1 MSGDCSV
8 GPVQEVTEPD
18 EQEIVVQEASLSG
31 GGCEASASADP
42 APARL
47 TQLDQ
52 EPIVDLRPLKRAA
65 RALPETDPT
74 RQLVEGEPDSLPFQV
89 FAAKADSWILLL
101 LPREG

>member
-18 EQEIVVQEASLSG
+18 EQEVVVQEASLSG

-42 APARL
+42 APAPL

-52 EPIVDLRPLKRAA
+52 EPTVDLRPLKRAA

-74 RQLVEGEPDSLPFQV
+74 RRLIEGEPDALPLRV
-89 FAAKADSWILLL
+89 LAAKADSWVLLL
-101 LPREG
+101 LRRGD